1 MENFNS
7 TTNVQPRTAAALYA
21 EMESERNT
29 YLDSA
34 MSASELTLPYM
45 YPRSTS
51 GMIAASLAQPNHS
64 FVVSGIQSLVNKLML
79 ALVPANSPFFRMSV
93 DPIKLEE
100 FRSSDPE
107 MYAELELALMRYEKA
122 IKTEMEETNLR
133 QCVSE
138 AFYNLLVAGNALL
151 YVPKSGNIRSFSLNK
166 FCIRRDPNGNPNLIL
181 IKECVDPET
190 LDGISTQNLNV
201 EPKNGVSEGVDL
213 YTKIELIG
221 DVWHVHQEMA
231 DALLADSD
239 GTFKKEELPYIPLRY
254 VTVDGEHYGRG
265 LVECYI
271 GDIRALNGLAKSLQE
286 SAWAASRCL
295 FQVEPSSVVDINELK
310 NARNCSF
317 IVARQGDINAFQIG
331 KYNDL
336 RVAHEM
342 MADIMERLKY
352 VFLLPSVRSA
362 ERVTAEEI
370 RLVAQQ
376 LEQALGSTYAIL
388 SQELQLPLVRLF
400 IQRLSKANR
409 LPALPGGLVKP
420 VIVTGLEALGRVSDL
435 DKLDMFLA
443 GATQTLG
450 VGVLNYINMEDYLKR
465 RAAALG
471 IDGYTS
477 LVKQQ
482 QQVEQQ
488 QQQQQ
493 MTESLDRMGPSIVQ
507 AMSKEANNGN
517 QEASQQQ
524 PE

>member
-1 MENFNS
+1 MNEENL
-7 TTNVQPRTAAALYA
+7 TARALWSD
-21 EMESERNT
+21 MESERST
-29 YLDSA
+29 YLDNA
-34 MSASELTLPYM
+34 ITASELTLPYL
-45 YPRSTS
+45 YPRNNSAPVAT
-51 GMIAASLAQPNHS
+51 MLQQPNHS
-64 FVVSGIQSLVNKLML
+64 FVVSGVQSLVNKLML

-93 DPIKLEE
+93 DPVKLEDY
-100 FRSSDPE
+100 RQSDPA
-107 MYAELELALMRYEKA
+107 MFSELELALMRYEKA

-151 YVPKSGNIRSFSLNK
+151 YVPKSGNIRSFNLNK
-166 FCIRRDPNGNPNLIL
+166 FCIRRDPNGNPTLIL
-181 IKECVDPET
+181 IRECVDRST
-190 LDGISTQNLNV
+190 LDDSLKALAPEQQ
-201 EPKNGVSEGVDL
+201 NGVSDGVDIF
-213 YTKIELIG
+213 TVIELKG
-221 DVWHVHQEMA
+221 NAWHVRQELD
-231 DALLADSD
+231 DATIPDSQ
-239 GTFKKEELPYIPLRY
+239 GTFKPEDLPYIPLRY
-254 VTVDGEHYGRG
+254 ITVDGEHYGRG

-286 SAWAASRCL
+286 SAWIASRCL
-295 FQVEPSSVVDINELK
+295 FLVEPTSVLDIGEAQ
-310 NARNCSF
+310 NASNGGF
-317 IVARQGDINAFQIG
+317 LVARKDDLSVFQIG

-342 MADIMERLKY
+342 MSEIMERLKG
-352 VFLLPSVRSA
+352 VFLVPNVRSA

-376 LEQALGSTYAIL
+376 LEQALGSVYAIL

-400 IQRLSKANR
+400 IQRLSKSNR
-409 LPALPGGLVKP
+409 LPKLPGGLVKP

-450 VGVLNYINMEDYLKR
+450 VGVLQYINMEDYLKR

-477 LVKQQ
+477 LVKPQD
-482 QQVEQQ
+482 QVDQQ

-493 MTESLDRMGPSIVQ
+493 MQASLDNIGPSIVQ
-507 AMSKEANNGN
+507 AMAKDAQNENTE
-517 QEASQQQ
+517 Q
-524 PE
+524 